1 MPRSQRVALAQA
13 ELAVGHGVQET
24 HSTRHIILQAGRS
37 VGQPVAGP
45 LPAQAPSCWTHAIAH
60 IVAVSTQVCA
70 AAQES
75 APESAS
81 VALDPASPGSAASPA
96 SCATRSSSPITNS
109 HPSVMHDGAMASTR
123 PSPPRMHAAIRLP
136 KGPYAEQ
143 QPRRRASFHSE
154 QSRAP
159 ASAIHAS
166 CVADRYEVRRVNDRK
181 WAAEVATHD
190 GTAGASHLHVLEANE
205 AAEIEQMRRVGQTL
219 REKWHLDALL
229 GVGGMATVYA
239 ATHRNGAK
247 CAVKILRPGED
258 EETKQR
264 FQREGYIANRVEHAG
279 AVRVFD
285 DDVAEDGCP
294 FLVMEL
300 LEGKSLYAYANEL
313 GGKVPPQQVMLVS
326 YALLDVLA
334 AAHET
339 GIVHRDVKPEN
350 IFLTDDGS
358 IKILDFGIARLVEE
372 NSVRRTQEGRTMGT
386 PAFMSPEQS
395 RGRWDLVG
403 AESDLWSVGAT
414 MFTLLSGQFVHL
426 GDTAQELVAASFTK
440 PARKIREVK
449 ADVPDALAAVIDK
462 ALELPMSD
470 RWATAREMQVAVQ
483 DAYREIL
490 GRPMPSLHLPPV
502 VRMGKLST
510 SSSPAVETLGSPH
523 PSRATSF
530 PSLKATSSPVARPH
544 QRSSYRRVGI
554 VAVFAAMAFVLGTY
568 RSSSSSSAVAS
579 SAGQK
584 SDRWAATSAPQEAPK
599 DVASSFPADAGPEPV
614 TPVVRLPSATPVA
627 TKHIGV
633 SPSARPDVYARRY

>member
-1 MPRSQRVALAQA
+1 MN
-13 ELAVGHGVQET
+13 E
-24 HSTRHIILQAGRS
+24 
-37 VGQPVAGP
+37 
-45 LPAQAPSCWTHAIAH
+45 
-60 IVAVSTQVCA
+60 
-70 AAQES
+70 
-75 APESAS
+75 
-81 VALDPASPGSAASPA
+81 
-96 SCATRSSSPITNS
+96 
-109 HPSVMHDGAMASTR
+109 
-123 PSPPRMHAAIRLP
+123 
-136 KGPYAEQ
+136 
-143 QPRRRASFHSE
+143 
-154 QSRAP
+154 
-159 ASAIHAS
+159 
-166 CVADRYEVRRVNDRK
+166 RK
-181 WAAEVATHD
+181 WAVEVATRD
-190 GTAGASHLHVLEANE
+190 GTAGASHRRVLEANE
-205 AAEIEQMRRVGQTL
+205 AGETEQIRRVGQTL

-229 GVGGMATVYA
+229 GVGGMAAVYA
-239 ATHRNGAK
+239 ATHRNGAR
-247 CAVKILRPGED
+247 CAVKILHPGED

-313 GGKVPPQQVMLVS
+313 GGKVLPQQVMLVS

-339 GIVHRDVKPEN
+339 GIVHRDIKPEN
-350 IFLTDDGS
+350 IFLTEEGA

-449 ADVPDALAAVIDK
+449 TDVPHALAAVIDK
-462 ALELPMSD
+462 ALELRMSD
-470 RWATAREMQVAVQ
+470 RWTTAREMQGAVQ
-483 DAYREIL
+483 DAYMEIL

-502 VRMGKLST
+502 VRTGQFST
-510 SSSPAVETLGSPH
+510 SSSHAVETLGSPH
-523 PSRATSF
+523 PRRDTSF
-530 PSLKATSSPVARPH
+530 PSLKATSSPVARPRR
-544 QRSSYRRVGI
+544 RSPYRRVGI
-554 VAVFAAMAFVLGTY
+554 VAAFAAMALVLGTY
-568 RSSSSSSAVAS
+568 RSGSSSIAVAS
-579 SAGQK
+579 PGGDR
-584 SDRWAATSAPQEAPK
+584 SDRWAGTSAPQEAPQ
-599 DVASSFPADAGPEPV
+599 DLALSFPADAGPLAV
-614 TPVVRLPSATPVA
+614 MPVVRLPPAMPAA
-627 TKHIGV
+627 TKHGGV